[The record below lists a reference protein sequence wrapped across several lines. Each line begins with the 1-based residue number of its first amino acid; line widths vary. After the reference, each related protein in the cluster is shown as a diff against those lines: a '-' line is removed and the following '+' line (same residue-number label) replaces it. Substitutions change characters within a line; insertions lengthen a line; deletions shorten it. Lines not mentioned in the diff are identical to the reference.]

1 MAGSLS
7 TDLLVGYPINVRI
20 PVQWGEMDA
29 YGHLNNAVFFRYF
42 ESARIRYLEAC
53 GFIASYEEDKI
64 GAILHS
70 TSCRFRLPL
79 FYPDT
84 VVVGTRADSV
94 EADRFSMSYKVVSLA
109 REAVVAEGAA
119 IVVSFDY
126 VARVKVRIPDRIREL
141 IQELEAEPSS
151 TD

>member
-1 MAGSLS
+1 MAGPLN
-7 TDLLVGYPINVRI
+7 TDLLAGYPINVRI

-53 GFIASYEEDKI
+53 GFIASYEENKI

-84 VVVGTRADSV
+84 VVVGARADSV
-94 EADRFSMSYKVVSLA
+94 DADRFSMSYKVVSLA

-151 TD
+151 AD

>member
-1 MAGSLS
+1 MARPLS
-7 TDLLVGYPINVRI
+7 TDLLAGYPINVRL

-53 GFIASYEEDKI
+53 GFIASYDEDKI

-84 VVVGTRADSV
+84 AVVGTRADSV

-119 IVVSFDY
+119 IVVSYDY

-151 TD
+151 AD